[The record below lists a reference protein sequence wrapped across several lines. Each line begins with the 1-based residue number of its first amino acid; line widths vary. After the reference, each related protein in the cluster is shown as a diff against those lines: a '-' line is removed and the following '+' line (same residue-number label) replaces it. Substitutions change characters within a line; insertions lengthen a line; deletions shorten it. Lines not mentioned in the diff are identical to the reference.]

1 MPTFDMITSLA
12 SMTSRASWASK
23 SYLLGDFP
31 AIRNL
36 SSLNDL
42 NDLNSVKGLND
53 LNSFILSK
61 NRSLNVEWIITNQ
74 LFYGFLA
81 LFLLE
86 TVEATDVLSTKF
98 KGHKSASHDCTD
110 TVFMT

>member
-42 NDLNSVKGLND
+42 NDLNSLKGLND

-61 NRSLNVEWIITNQ
+61 NRSLNLEWIITNQ

-81 LFLLE
+81 LSCWRLWNPQMFFQQNSRVISLHLMN
-86 TVEATDVLSTKF
+86 VHILFS
-98 KGHKSASHDCTD
+98 
-110 TVFMT
+110 